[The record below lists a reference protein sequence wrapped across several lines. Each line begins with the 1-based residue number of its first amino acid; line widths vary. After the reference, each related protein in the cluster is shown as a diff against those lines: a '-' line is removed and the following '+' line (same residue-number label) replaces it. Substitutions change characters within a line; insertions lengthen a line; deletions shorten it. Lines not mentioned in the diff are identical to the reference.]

1 MHDMKESNIFTYPN
15 PSTGIVNITNLKL
28 NSALLVH
35 NMSGKLVLTVP
46 VNAKMMQINMKN
58 QSNGIYLITVE
69 SEGQIE
75 HLRLVKQ

>member
-1 MHDMKESNIFTYPN
+1 MKESNIFTYPN

-35 NMSGKLVLTVP
+35 NMSGKLVLMVP

>member
-35 NMSGKLVLTVP
+35 NMSGKLVLMVP